1 MAGLSGGVG
10 CVYAAVS
17 SSPGVWCL
25 CLVSACSVSSLPIGL
40 NLPSV
45 LGLGDSELPSHLNS
59 WSQVSVSLSLWNS
72 ARTM

>member
-17 SSPGVWCL
+17 SFPGVWCL

-45 LGLGDSELPSHLNS
+45 LGAG
-59 WSQVSVSLSLWNS
+59 
-72 ARTM
+72 